1 MYNLKLTNIYLYS
14 HHQTWLYAL
23 SPKIKIYSIIL
34 WLILNFYCPLI
45 VFWLVVFTLI
55 LLNFYLRLFSKTFP
69 SHNYYSISQFC
80 LPNQILYILI
90 LFTLSYITSQ
100 YLLPSQIT
108 DIEINCKY
116 PQYLLSINKPH
127 IQQYISIDVLHRMFI
142 PFFLFKQ
149 YITLTGFLYFC
160 RLLKITT
167 HEEELITAYLS
178 LLRIRKHNN
187 TKKLFFCFSVTKQYE
202 HLILDKITNI
212 LYSLKL
218 RNVNFHKLGI
228 IYHSIH
234 LITFYSEIFINK
246 LLVYSQ
252 IISECLY
259 SRELIY
265 TKSQLSA

>member
-1 MYNLKLTNIYLYS
+1 MYNSKLTNIYLYS
-14 HHQTWLYAL
+14 HHQTWLHAL

-45 VFWLVVFTLI
+45 VFWLVVFIVI
-55 LLNFYLRLFSKTFP
+55 LLNFYLRSFAKTFS
-69 SHNYYSISQFC
+69 SHNYSISQFC
-80 LPNQILYILI
+80 FSNQILYTLI
-90 LFTLSYITSQ
+90 LLTLSYITSQ
-100 YLLPSQIT
+100 HLLLSQIT
-108 DIEINCKY
+108 ETEINCKY
-116 PQYLLSINKPH
+116 PQYLLSINKTL
-127 IQQYISIDVLHRMFI
+127 IQQYINTDVPHRMLV

-160 RLLKITT
+160 RLLKITS
-167 HEEELITAYLS
+167 HEEELITAYFS
-178 LLRIRKHNN
+178 LLRLRKHNN

-202 HLILDKITNI
+202 HLIIDKITNI

-218 RNVNFHKLGI
+218 RNANSYKLGI

-234 LITFYSEIFINK
+234 LTTFYLEIFINK

-265 TKSQLSA
+265 TKSRLT